1 MARTSRHTNL
11 ESREVRTHSGRSSL
25 AFLYDERVRNFFYQL
40 LTAGTFAWL
49 VWYLFTN
56 TSHNL
61 EVRGMNSGFGFLFQT
76 AGFDTDFK
84 LIEYTVGTGTYG
96 RIFFVGV
103 LNTLFVSVFAIVAS
117 TVIGFF
123 MGVLRL
129 SKNWLIARLALAYVE
144 LLRNVPLLIQ
154 IIFWYLG
161 VFALLPKVK
170 QSADFLGIA
179 FLNNRGLYVP
189 SPMPGDLFWMTIAAF
204 VAGVVA
210 AFLIR
215 RWARRRQEQTGQ
227 QFPSFWAGL
236 GVIVILPGVVYMGT
250 GMPLAWDI
258 AELKGFNYQGG
269 FALPPAFLALL
280 VALTINH
287 SSDMAESVR
296 AGILSVSRGQTEAAN
311 ALGLRPGRVMRL
323 VIIPQAM
330 LAIVPPMIS
339 TWMNVVKNSS
349 LAVAIGYSDVVALF
363 MQTSLNQSG
372 HAIEIVAITM
382 LFYGTISLSIS
393 FVMNIYN
400 KRVQLRER

>member
-1 MARTSRHTNL
+1 MATSDTSL
-11 ESREVRTHSGRSSL
+11 VKSQPKSSVS
-25 AFLYDERVRNFFYQL
+25 FFYDERVRNFFYQT

-123 MGVLRL
+123 MGVMRL
-129 SKNWLIARLALAYVE
+129 STNWLISRLALTYVE
-144 LLRNVPLLIQ
+144 ILRNVPLLIQ

-170 QSADFLGIA
+170 QSADFLGMA

-189 SPMPGDLFWMTIAAF
+189 SAVPGEMFWMTMTAF
-204 VAGVVA
+204 VIAVVA
-210 AFLIR
+210 AFMIR

-236 GVIVILPGVVYMGT
+236 GVIVALPGVVYLAT
-250 GMPLAWDI
+250 GMPLSWDI
-258 AELKGFNYQGG
+258 AALEGFNYQGG

-280 VALTINH
+280 VSLTIYH
-287 SSDMAESVR
+287 SAHMAEAVR
-296 AGILSVSRGQTEAAN
+296 AGILSVSKGQTEAAN
-311 ALGLRPGRVMRL
+311 ALGLRPGRVMAL

-372 HAIEIVAITM
+372 YAIEIVAITM
-382 LFYGTISLSIS
+382 LFYMTISLTIS
-393 FVMNIYN
+393 FFMNIYN

>member
-1 MARTSRHTNL
+1 MSTGAL
-11 ESREVRTHSGRSSL
+11 THFRLSFL
-25 AFLYDERVRNFFYQL
+25 AFLYDERVRNVFYQL

-61 EVRGMNSGFGFLFQT
+61 EVRGMKSGFGFMLQT

-96 RIFFVGV
+96 RIFIIGC
-103 LNTLFVSVFAIVAS
+103 LNTLFVSVFAIFAS
-117 TVIGFF
+117 TLIGFF
-123 MGVLRL
+123 VGVMRL
-129 SKNWLIARLALAYVE
+129 SSNWLIARLALAYVE
-144 LLRNVPLLIQ
+144 ILRNTPLLIQ

-161 VFALLPKVK
+161 VFSLLPKVK

-179 FLNNRGLYVP
+179 FLNNRGLYMP
-189 SPMPGDLFWMTIAAF
+189 SPVPGDLFWMTMTAF
-204 VAGVVA
+204 VVGVVA

-236 GVIVILPGVVYMGT
+236 GVVVILPGVVYLGT
-250 GMPLAWDI
+250 GMPLAWDLP
-258 AELKGFNYQGG
+258 ELKGFNYVGG
-269 FALPPAFLALL
+269 VSLPPAFLALL

-296 AGILSVSRGQTEAAN
+296 AGILSVSRGQNEAAN

-339 TWMNVVKNSS
+339 TWMNVVKGSS

-372 HAIEIVAITM
+372 YAIEIVAITM

-400 KRVQLRER
+400 KRVQLRVR

>member
-1 MARTSRHTNL
+1 MATSDTSL
-11 ESREVRTHSGRSSL
+11 VKSQPKSSVS
-25 AFLYDERVRNFFYQL
+25 FFYDERVRNFFYQT

-56 TSHNL
+56 TAHNL

-123 MGVLRL
+123 MGVMRL
-129 SKNWLIARLALAYVE
+129 STNWLISRLALTYVE
-144 LLRNVPLLIQ
+144 ILRNVPLLIQ

-189 SPMPGDLFWMTIAAF
+189 SAVPGDLFWMTTTAF
-204 VAGVVA
+204 VIAVVVA
-210 AFLIR
+210 FMIR

-236 GVIVILPGVVYMGT
+236 GVIVALPGVVYLAT

-258 AELKGFNYQGG
+258 AALEGFNYQGG

-280 VALTINH
+280 VSLTIYH
-287 SSDMAESVR
+287 SAHMAEAVR
-296 AGILSVSRGQTEAAN
+296 AGILSVSKGQTEAAN
-311 ALGLRPGRVMRL
+311 ALGLRPGRVMAL

-372 HAIEIVAITM
+372 YAIEIVAITM
-382 LFYGTISLSIS
+382 LFYMTISLTIS
-393 FVMNIYN
+393 FFMNIYN

>member
-1 MARTSRHTNL
+1 MATSDTSL
-11 ESREVRTHSGRSSL
+11 VKSQPKSSVS
-25 AFLYDERVRNFFYQL
+25 FFYDERVRNFFYQT

-56 TSHNL
+56 TAHNL

-123 MGVLRL
+123 MGVMRL
-129 SKNWLIARLALAYVE
+129 STNWLISRLALTYVE
-144 LLRNVPLLIQ
+144 ILRNVPLLIQ

-189 SPMPGDLFWMTIAAF
+189 SAVPGDLFWMTFTAF
-204 VAGVVA
+204 VIAVVA
-210 AFLIR
+210 AFMIR

-236 GVIVILPGVVYMGT
+236 GVIVALPGVVYLAT
-250 GMPLAWDI
+250 GMPLSWDI
-258 AELKGFNYQGG
+258 AALEGFNYQGG

-280 VALTINH
+280 VSLTIYH
-287 SSDMAESVR
+287 SSHMAESVR
-296 AGILSVSRGQTEAAN
+296 AGILSVNKGQTEAAN

-372 HAIEIVAITM
+372 YAIEIVAITM
-382 LFYGTISLSIS
+382 LFYMTISLTIS
-393 FVMNIYN
+393 FFMNIYN

>member
-1 MARTSRHTNL
+1 MATSDTSL
-11 ESREVRTHSGRSSL
+11 VKSQPKSSVS
-25 AFLYDERVRNFFYQL
+25 FFYDERVRNFFYQT

-123 MGVLRL
+123 MGVMRL
-129 SKNWLIARLALAYVE
+129 SKNWLISRLALTYVE
-144 LLRNVPLLIQ
+144 ILRNVPLLIQ

-189 SPMPGDLFWMTIAAF
+189 SAVPGDLFWMTMTAF
-204 VAGVVA
+204 VIAVVA
-210 AFLIR
+210 AFMIR

-236 GVIVILPGVVYMGT
+236 GVIVALPGVVYLAT
-250 GMPLAWDI
+250 GMPLSWDI
-258 AELKGFNYQGG
+258 AALEGFNYQGG

-280 VALTINH
+280 VSLTIYH
-287 SSDMAESVR
+287 SAHMAEAVR
-296 AGILSVSRGQTEAAN
+296 AGILSVSKGQTEAAN
-311 ALGLRPGRVMRL
+311 ALGLRPGRVMAL

-372 HAIEIVAITM
+372 YAIEIVAITM
-382 LFYGTISLSIS
+382 LFYMTISLTIS
-393 FVMNIYN
+393 FFMNIYN

>member
-1 MARTSRHTNL
+1 MSTGAL
-11 ESREVRTHSGRSSL
+11 THSRFGFL

-61 EVRGMNSGFGFLFQT
+61 EVRGMKSGFGFMLQT

-96 RIFFVGV
+96 RIFIIGC

-117 TVIGFF
+117 TGIGFF
-123 MGVLRL
+123 MGVMRL

-144 LLRNVPLLIQ
+144 ILRNVPLLIQ

-161 VFALLPKVK
+161 VFSLLPKVK

-179 FLNNRGLYVP
+179 FLNNRGLYMP
-189 SPMPGDLFWMTIAAF
+189 SPVPGDLFWMTMTAF
-204 VAGVVA
+204 VVGVVA

-236 GVIVILPGVVYMGT
+236 GVVVILPGVVYLGT
-250 GMPLAWDI
+250 GMPLAWD
-258 AELKGFNYQGG
+258 
-269 FALPPAFLALL
+269 LP
-280 VALTINH
+280 
-287 SSDMAESVR
+287 
-296 AGILSVSRGQTEAAN
+296 
-311 ALGLRPGRVMRL
+311 
-323 VIIPQAM
+323 
-330 LAIVPPMIS
+330 
-339 TWMNVVKNSS
+339 
-349 LAVAIGYSDVVALF
+349 
-363 MQTSLNQSG
+363 
-372 HAIEIVAITM
+372 
-382 LFYGTISLSIS
+382 
-393 FVMNIYN
+393 
-400 KRVQLRER
+400 

>member
-1 MARTSRHTNL
+1 MATSD
-11 ESREVRTHSGRSSL
+11 SSL
-25 AFLYDERVRNFFYQL
+25 VKSQPKSSVSFLYDERVRNFFYQT

-56 TSHNL
+56 TAHNL

-123 MGVLRL
+123 MGVMRL
-129 SKNWLIARLALAYVE
+129 STNWLISRLALTYVE
-144 LLRNVPLLIQ
+144 ILRNVPLLIQ

-189 SPMPGDLFWMTIAAF
+189 SAVPGDLFWMTMTAF
-204 VAGVVA
+204 VIAVVA
-210 AFLIR
+210 AFMIR

-236 GVIVILPGVVYMGT
+236 GVIVALPGVVYLAT
-250 GMPLAWDI
+250 GMPLSWDI
-258 AELKGFNYQGG
+258 AALEGFNYQGG

-280 VALTINH
+280 VSLTIYH
-287 SSDMAESVR
+287 SAHMAEAVR
-296 AGILSVSRGQTEAAN
+296 AGILSVSKGQTEAAN

-372 HAIEIVAITM
+372 YAIEIVAITM
-382 LFYGTISLSIS
+382 LFYMTISLTIS
-393 FVMNIYN
+393 FFMNIYN